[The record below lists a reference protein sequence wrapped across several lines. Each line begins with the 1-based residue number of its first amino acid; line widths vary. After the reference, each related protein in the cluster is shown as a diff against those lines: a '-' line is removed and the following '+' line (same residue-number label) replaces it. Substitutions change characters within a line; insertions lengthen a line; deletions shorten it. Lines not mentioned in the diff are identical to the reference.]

1 MSTKTLTQELIA
13 IGRRFYERNW
23 VLATSGNFSAVVSR
37 APLRLLITQ
46 SATHKGQLTPR
57 QFLTVDEHAEKVG
70 RAKAPPSAEAR
81 LHVAIARDREV
92 GVILHTHSVWS
103 TMLSDVHAARSG
115 MALEGFEMLKGFE
128 GVTTHAH
135 REWVPILGN
144 DQDMSR
150 LARNVSRILR
160 RNPAAH
166 GFLLRGH
173 GLYTWG
179 RTSAEAERHVEVLE
193 FLLET
198 VGRRLSRG

>member
-92 GVILHTHSVWS
+92 GVILHTHSGWS
-103 TMLSDVHAARSG
+103 TMLSDVHAAKSG

>member
-103 TMLSDVHAARSG
+103 TMLSDVHAAKSG

>member
-103 TMLSDVHAARSG
+103 TMLSDVHAAKSG
-115 MALEGFEMLKGFE
+115 MALEGFEMLKGLE

-150 LARNVSRILR
+150 LSRNVSRILR

-166 GFLLRGH
+166 GLLLRGH

-179 RTSAEAERHVEVLE
+179 RTITEAERHVEVLE

-198 VGRRLSRG
+198 VGRRSSRG

>member
-103 TMLSDVHAARSG
+103 TMLSDVHAAKSG
-115 MALEGFEMLKGFE
+115 MALEGFEMLKGLE

>member
-103 TMLSDVHAARSG
+103 TMLSDVHAAKSG
-115 MALEGFEMLKGFE
+115 MALEGFEMLKGLK